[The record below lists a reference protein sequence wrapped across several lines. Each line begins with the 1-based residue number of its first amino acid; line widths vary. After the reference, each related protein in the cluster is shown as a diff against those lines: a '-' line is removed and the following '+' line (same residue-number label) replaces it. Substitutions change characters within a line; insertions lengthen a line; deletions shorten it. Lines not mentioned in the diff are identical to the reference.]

1 MGFYS
6 PRRVV
11 QKLLLQESEIQ
22 KRQMKMSGRL
32 KSFMTVLIL
41 ILLAALLA
49 GPPLAFATKLPT
61 TCNIFHDKKEAKS
74 GPCGHQATFT
84 QDKFHSDEMGVSNS
98 TDSGII
104 ENEDVLPNNHLSF
117 SSQSIIILESSPLR
131 C

>member
-1 MGFYS
+1 
-6 PRRVV
+6 
-11 QKLLLQESEIQ
+11 
-22 KRQMKMSGRL
+22 MSGSL
-32 KSFMTVLIL
+32 KPYLTALIL

-49 GPPLAFATKLPT
+49 GPPAAFATKLPT
-61 TCNIFHDKKEAKS
+61 SCNIFHDKKEAKS

-84 QDKFHSDEMGVSNS
+84 QEKSHFGEMVVSNS

-104 ENEDVLPNNHLSF
+104 ENEDILPNNHLSF